1 MNWRGVI
8 RPEVEQDVAEAASW
22 YESRQ
27 AGLGTEFLKEVI
39 RVWDELEVNPL
50 LNSRR
55 HPRKNIRWRYPE
67 RFPYRVIYEV
77 VEGEQTVIVAAVLH
91 AARHD
96 RHWQQ
101 RVEG

>member
-1 MNWRGVI
+1 MNWRVVI
-8 RPEVEQDVAEAASW
+8 RPEVEQDVAEAAIW

-27 AGLGTEFLKEVI
+27 TGLGVEFVEEII
-39 RVWDELEVNPL
+39 RVWDALAENPL

-55 HPRKNIRWRYPE
+55 HPRKNIRWRYPD

-77 VEGEQTVIVAAVLH
+77 VEAEQTVIVAAVLH

-96 RHWQQ
+96 RYWQS
-101 RVEG
+101 RV